1 MKIINRLYFKVV
13 LIAIILIVVLVRL
26 YYSDTYY
33 QDESQYLKK
42 MKQDTEKK
50 IDNLEKK
57 IINYKNEVK
66 SLKANE
72 QKAINI
78 REKIIYADNITKM
91 NKMHDKEIQK
101 IKLNSTNKYKKM
113 LMYNIHNQILQELDY
128 APYLP
133 VTQLQKIIEK
143 RFILDDISFKVYID
157 DNNNKRF
164 DGVRLAT
171 NKTESIIRDS
181 GLLEV
186 RFDTK

>member
-1 MKIINRLYFKVV
+1 
-13 LIAIILIVVLVRL
+13 
-26 YYSDTYY
+26 
-33 QDESQYLKK
+33 
-42 MKQDTEKK
+42 
-50 IDNLEKK
+50 
-57 IINYKNEVK
+57 
-66 SLKANE
+66 
-72 QKAINI
+72 
-78 REKIIYADNITKM
+78 M

-164 DGVRLAT
+164 DGVRLTT